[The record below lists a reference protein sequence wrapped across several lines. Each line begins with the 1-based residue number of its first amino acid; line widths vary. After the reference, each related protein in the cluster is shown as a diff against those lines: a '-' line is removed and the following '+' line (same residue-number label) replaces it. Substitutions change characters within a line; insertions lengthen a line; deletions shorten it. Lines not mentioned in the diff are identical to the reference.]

1 MCGIFSAV
9 LNPTLRHSQS
19 NIPVA
24 VAKYIFDS
32 RFIFAIWARH
42 ILHEILGRQAGCK
55 EQLVDV
61 EKIYATDAAF
71 AALKRDGS
79 VVVWGHPEHGGDCQ
93 KVQDRIRNTFL
104 LS

>member
-1 MCGIFSAV
+1 MRHIFCCSQSNTS
-9 LNPTLRHSQS
+9 LPKQS
-19 NIPVA
+19 NIPVT
-24 VAKYIFDS
+24 VANCS
-32 RFIFAIWARH
+32 
-42 ILHEILGRQAGCK
+42 ILGRLAAGCK

-93 KVQDRIRNTFL
+93 KVQDFPAKHFSQDMEAPGATH
-104 LS
+104 